1 VTGGG
6 GAPLYRQGPLHARYA
21 AGGSFHH
28 FVLMRMQPGVAFFWA
43 VDDSGQVRDSGCL
56 RRGETVDRCIA
67 RGTYKSET
75 IACGEPPSSAG
86 ACAPL
91 VP

>member
-1 VTGGG
+1 
-6 GAPLYRQGPLHARYA
+6 
-21 AGGSFHH
+21 
-28 FVLMRMQPGVAFFWA
+28 MRMQPDVAFFWA

-67 RGTYKSET
+67 RGTYTSET

-91 VP
+91 AP